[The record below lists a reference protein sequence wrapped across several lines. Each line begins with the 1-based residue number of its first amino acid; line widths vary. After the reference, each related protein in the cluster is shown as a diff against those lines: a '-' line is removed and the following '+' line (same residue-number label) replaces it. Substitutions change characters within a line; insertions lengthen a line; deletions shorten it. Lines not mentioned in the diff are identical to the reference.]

1 MKLFLIDGHA
11 LVFKMYYAFLGRPM
25 VNSKG
30 EDTSILFGFTKY
42 LLEMIQREKPSHLA
56 VFFDPPGGSFR
67 NKLYPEYK
75 ANRSETPQLVIDAL
89 EPLTAICKA
98 LDIPVLMI
106 PGYEA
111 DDVIGAMAKKAAREG
126 FEVYM
131 VTPDKDYGQLVES
144 HILQYRP
151 GKQGAD
157 NEVLGPAEVCEKWG
171 IDRPEQVIDILA
183 ICGDASDNVP
193 GVQGVGPVGASKL
206 LRKYGSV
213 ENIYEHLEE
222 LSPKQKAMFEAASD
236 HIALSKRLVTIKTDI
251 DLDVTAAD
259 MSLTASLSPEVTRLF
274 KHYEFATLLRTLDR
288 MQPAAAEPQ
297 APAETFK
304 VEFTQVGSLGELGVS
319 GGVAVLVRGEKA
331 YLAVGDKAAVLSTDD
346 AAAMLEDPTIEKT
359 GYGIKAQMN
368 ELYHQGIELRGK
380 LHDIELMHYLLN
392 PERGH
397 QLDAIALNH
406 LGIDLKQSAGEAS
419 ELSLFDSD
427 GEVCENESDLLREA
441 VVMFHLGNKLRGELV
456 AGGFEKLYD
465 DIEEPLIGVLSRME
479 VAGVKVDLDSLKD
492 FANHLRSEVS
502 RLEALVR
509 ELAGEPG
516 LNVSSPKQIGDVIF
530 EKLKLDPRAKKPS
543 KGNWPT
549 DEATLLE
556 LSDKNPIIDAILEY
570 RGDRKL
576 LSTYIEPFPQYVSER
591 DGRVHTTFNQALTST
606 GRLSSSNPNL
616 QNIPIRTEQGREIRK
631 AFAAGSPDSVIMS
644 ADYSQIELRLMAHLC
659 SDEHMREAFNA
670 GIDVHSVT
678 ASKIFRIPVGEV
690 TPEQRRV
697 AKTANFG
704 IMYGISSFGLA
715 QRLKCSRSEAK
726 VIIDD
731 YFKSFPTIRKFIDDT
746 LQGARDNGYVQTIFG
761 RRRYVTD
768 VNAHN
773 AQVRA
778 LAERNAVNA
787 PIQGSAADIIK
798 LAMIAVDR
806 RLREERLKARMVLQI
821 HDELVLEVPSDEI
834 EKVRDILVSEMEGV
848 MKLSVPLTVECNY
861 GKTWLEAH

>member
-67 NKLYPEYK
+67 NKIYPEYK

-157 NEVLGPAEVCEKWG
+157 NEVLGPAEVCAKWG

-251 DLDVTAAD
+251 DLDVTAAE

-319 GGVAVLVRGEKA
+319 GGVAVLVRGERT

-346 AAAMLEDPTIEKT
+346 AAAMLEDPSIEKT

-368 ELYHQGIELRGK
+368 ELYHQGIELHGK

-397 QLDAIALNH
+397 QLDAIALNC
-406 LGIDLKQSAGEAS
+406 LGVDLKQSAGETS
-419 ELSLFDSD
+419 ELSLFDVS
-427 GEVCENESDLLREA
+427 GEVCENESDILREA

-556 LSDKNPIIDAILEY
+556 LSDKSPIIDAILEY
-570 RGDRKL
+570 RGDKKL